1 MGRRQTLRIHF
12 RCCRMLPYMDGFLFF
27 ASSRAQTY
35 TVRDRFT
42 SLLGKL
48 GLSRHPDKGHWEPVQ
63 RLEHLGIE
71 FDSRNVVAWA
81 AVLVHI
87 NGRSIYKPVETVY
100 MHVDSSGYVRGAVL
114 KERTEA
120 HGLCYNSDR
129 ESHITYKE
137 LKAVRF
143 AVLTFLSEP
152 RGRQVLLHED
162 NMGVVYVL
170 ANLTSR
176 SYYLLMTE
184 LWMLWFILDTN
195 DISIRSCAP
204 HQDHDEHMD

>member
-1 MGRRQTLRIHF
+1 MICNGVGIPFKDGPPAPFHRGVSMEVATPDQLRF
-12 RCCRMLPYMDGFLFF
+12 MRDG
-27 ASSRAQTY
+27 
-35 TVRDRFT
+35 D
-42 SLLGKL
+42 
-48 GLSRHPDKGHWEPVQ
+48 
-63 RLEHLGIE
+63 
-71 FDSRNVVAWA
+71 VVAWA

-87 NGRSIYKPVETVY
+87 NGRSIYKSVETVY

-120 HGLCYNSDR
+120 PGFCYNGDR
-129 ESHITYKE
+129 EPHITYKE

-184 LWMLWFILDTN
+184 LRMLWFILDTN
-195 DISIRSCAP
+195 
-204 HQDHDEHMD
+204 